1 MEENRM
7 KKAYSW
13 ILILFMVFTVLFSGF
28 ACETVNAATNLK
40 SVYTKFV
47 KQEMKKG
54 NLPETVYCNMYDFDK
69 NGVKELV
76 VADVG
81 GVRAWIRVYT
91 YVNGKIKFLADGN
104 DIGYVK
110 GKKYLV
116 SYGSGGCSLYG
127 YDVYKISGGKA
138 KNICSYL
145 YDEGVYKKN
154 NKKISEKTYL
164 NFEKTVKFGLGK
176 TFTISK

>member
-1 MEENRM
+1 M

-13 ILILFMVFTVLFSGF
+13 ILILSMVFTVLFSGF

-104 DIGYVK
+104 DIGYIK

-116 SYGSGGCSLYG
+116 SYGSSSYNLCG
-127 YDVYKISGGKA
+127 YDVYKISGEKA

>member
-1 MEENRM
+1 M

-13 ILILFMVFTVLFSGF
+13 ILILSMVFTVLFSGF

-116 SYGSGGCSLYG
+116 SYGSLR
-127 YDVYKISGGKA
+127 KP
-138 KNICSYL
+138 
-145 YDEGVYKKN
+145 
-154 NKKISEKTYL
+154 
-164 NFEKTVKFGLGK
+164 
-176 TFTISK
+176 

>member
-1 MEENRM
+1 M

-13 ILILFMVFTVLFSGF
+13 ILILSMVFTVLFSGF

-104 DIGYVK
+104 DIGYIK

-116 SYGSGGCSLYG
+116 SYGSSSYNLCG

>member
-1 MEENRM
+1 M

-13 ILILFMVFTVLFSGF
+13 ILILSMVFTVLFSGF

-47 KQEMKKG
+47 KKEMKKG

-104 DIGYVK
+104 DIGYIK

-116 SYGSGGCSLYG
+116 SYGSSSYNLCG

>member
-1 MEENRM
+1 M

-13 ILILFMVFTVLFSGF
+13 ILILSMVFTVLFSGF

-127 YDVYKISGGKA
+127 YDVYKIAGGKA

>member
-1 MEENRM
+1 M

-13 ILILFMVFTVLFSGF
+13 ILILSMVFTVLFSGF

-81 GVRAWIRVYT
+81 GARAWMSVYT
-91 YVNGKIKFLADGN
+91 YVNGKIKFLTDGN
-104 DIGYVK
+104 DIGY
-110 GKKYLV
+110 
-116 SYGSGGCSLYG
+116 
-127 YDVYKISGGKA
+127 
-138 KNICSYL
+138 ICLNKQILST
-145 YDEGVYKKN
+145 N
-154 NKKISEKTYL
+154 NLPSSSIAL
-164 NFEKTVKFGLGK
+164 
-176 TFTISK
+176 